1 MFFTTARVFRLVTK
15 MGNGLAEADGYEPR
29 NENAASAF
37 PADSG
42 RCMSFQAQS
51 LEQRRQRYL
60 RLATEARELAD
71 RSPDHLRAACL
82 ASAETWER
90 LAHRMRVE
98 TSKPVHQITL
108 YHQVRDWLRER
119 SGSCFCDEC
128 IAIDV
133 EASRKNVSIATR
145 RLGTE
150 GDFSKYTGKC
160 DSCGTAR
167 AVTRAAPDRF

>member
-1 MFFTTARVFRLVTK
+1 
-15 MGNGLAEADGYEPR
+15 
-29 NENAASAF
+29 
-37 PADSG
+37 
-42 RCMSFQAQS
+42 MSFQAQS
-51 LEQRRQRYL
+51 PEQRRQRYL
-60 RLATEARELAD
+60 RLAMEARELAI

-90 LAHRMRVE
+90 LAQRVRGE

-108 YHQVRDWLRER
+108 YHQVRNWLRER
-119 SGSCFCDEC
+119 DGSCFCDEC
-128 IAIDV
+128 IAGEV

-167 AVTRAAPDRF
+167 AVTRATPDHF